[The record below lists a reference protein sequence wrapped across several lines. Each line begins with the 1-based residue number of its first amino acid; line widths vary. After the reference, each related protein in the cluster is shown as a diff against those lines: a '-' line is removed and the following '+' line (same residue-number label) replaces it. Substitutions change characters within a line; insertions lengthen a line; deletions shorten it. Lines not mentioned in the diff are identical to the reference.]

1 MGLKPFYGST
11 FFRSIANGLIN
22 PFIPVFALALGA
34 SKTIIGLT
42 TTLPNISKLFSQ
54 LLWGSLSEVT
64 KKKKILVIVGGVL
77 WAILWL
83 PVALVKDPV
92 QLIILLTI
100 QSFLASMSIPSWTVL
115 LIRSTPKYKRG
126 EINGRVNTISGIG
139 TFIGTM
145 VAGFVLNRFGFVWF
159 LFIVICLLGILSRVA
174 FSFLKEPHIPI
185 RTKKFTKVL
194 ESTLSLSVIKK
205 ERKLKSLL
213 LAIMFLNFSVGIP
226 APFFSIYILKIGGTN
241 IDIAIISSLATISAI
256 IFYRAW
262 GTLIDFLG
270 RKTVM
275 LSCIIPI
282 SIYPLV
288 YAVANNV
295 FWLYLYAIING
306 MSWAGFNL
314 ATFVYLSD
322 VLPTEK
328 GPSSVSLYNLFTG
341 LSSSIAPFVGGLIAE
356 FTSLRFIFILSM
368 ILRFSSFTLLD
379 RLEEKVGFKPRGI
392 FRFGPEFFGLSYK
405 IEMFVSTYS
414 LLIDEARKKG
424 RVLFDFK
431 NIRKF
436 VEKLKT

>member
-174 FSFLKEPHIPI
+174 FSFLKEP
-185 RTKKFTKVL
+185 
-194 ESTLSLSVIKK
+194 
-205 ERKLKSLL
+205 
-213 LAIMFLNFSVGIP
+213 
-226 APFFSIYILKIGGTN
+226 
-241 IDIAIISSLATISAI
+241 
-256 IFYRAW
+256 
-262 GTLIDFLG
+262 
-270 RKTVM
+270 
-275 LSCIIPI
+275 IPI